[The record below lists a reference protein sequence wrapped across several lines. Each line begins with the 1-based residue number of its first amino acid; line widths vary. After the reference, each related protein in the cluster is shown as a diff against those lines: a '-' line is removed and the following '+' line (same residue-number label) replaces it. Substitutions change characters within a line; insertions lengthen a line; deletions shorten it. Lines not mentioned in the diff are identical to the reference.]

1 MNFAEAMRNAENETY
16 TENGMLAR
24 KSTTNACLDF
34 FSTIGALR
42 LGSGKY
48 TTIQSNRAERYFA
61 EAFKENPLLATK
73 TVFYA
78 RDVREG
84 LGEREIVRTLFQ
96 YMAKMHPET
105 IKENLDLVGVFGR
118 YDDLYSFIG
127 TPLEDEMWTAMKKQ
141 FEEDKAN
148 LEAGNAISLLAKWIK
163 TPDASSKNT
172 RKLGI
177 LTAQKLGYSVY
188 DFKRLLRKMRK
199 EIDIVE
205 AHMSAGE
212 WDKIKYSAVP
222 SRAMTVYR
230 KAFYKH
236 DADGFGEYINK
247 AVKGEEKINSA
258 TLFPYDIVEKV
269 WNGENCD
276 VLEAQWRQ
284 MPNFVEEGKNIVV
297 MADVS
302 GSMTWHSMRPLASS
316 VGLALYFAEHNKGAY
331 HNMFMTFE
339 SNPRF
344 VNVKGETLEQK
355 IDHIKNAPWGG
366 STNVEKA
373 FDLILSTA
381 LKNKV
386 SADEMPEA
394 LVIITDMEFDSYQF
408 GNNTHFMDG
417 MRRKFEQAGYKL
429 PHIVFWNVASRNET
443 VHALADESNV
453 TLFSGQA
460 TSTFKSL
467 IKTLGMTPYEAMLEV
482 LNSERYAMISVA

>member
-1 MNFAEAMRNAENETY
+1 MNFAEAMRNAENDTY

-42 LGSGKY
+42 LGSGKH

-247 AVKGEEKINSA
+247 AVRGEEKINSA

-269 WNGENCD
+269 WNGEDSD

-302 GSMTWHSMRPLASS
+302 GSMSWHSMRPLSSS
-316 VGLALYFAEHNKGAY
+316 VGLALYFAEHNTGAY

-344 VNVKGETLEQK
+344 VNVKGETLKQK
-355 IDHIKNAPWGG
+355 ISNISDAPWGG

-394 LVIITDMEFDSYQF
+394 LVIITDMEFDDYHI
-408 GNNTHFMDG
+408 GNTYFMDG
-417 MRRKFEQAGYKL
+417 MRKKFEQAGYKL